1 MDPSECPGGSV
12 VSLTDK
18 GHWGWEQSRQGTY
31 PGVGVEELLSGAG
44 WGRAAPGTGANLRQT
59 GFAPR
64 AGPTRACGF
73 LLVNTIWGHSFT
85 RTVKM

>member
-12 VSLTDK
+12 VSLTNK

-44 WGRAAPGTGANLRQT
+44 WGRGGAGHRCEPAADKICTQGWPHPGLRLPV
-59 GFAPR
+59 G
-64 AGPTRACGF
+64 
-73 LLVNTIWGHSFT
+73 
-85 RTVKM
+85 